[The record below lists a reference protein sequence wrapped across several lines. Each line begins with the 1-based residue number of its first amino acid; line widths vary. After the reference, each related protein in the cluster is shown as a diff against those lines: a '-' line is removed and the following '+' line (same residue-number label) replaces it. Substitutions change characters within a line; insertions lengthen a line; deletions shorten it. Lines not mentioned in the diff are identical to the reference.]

1 MCAGGGCSH
10 HDGCGAVAQSMH
22 AQSAVS
28 TMRALATLGW
38 QAASGGAVVLNV
50 VVCAPVSKPCDH
62 QPAATR
68 ATVTERG
75 RLKMRLV

>member
-1 MCAGGGCSH
+1 MRCALE
-10 HDGCGAVAQSMH
+10 GAAAIMMAAARVAQSMN

-38 QAASGGAVVLNV
+38 QAASGGAAVVLGV

-62 QPAATR
+62 QPAATHR
-68 ATVTERG
+68 DGARPP
-75 RLKMRLV
+75 